1 MSVWF
6 ISVFIKEVDSHIVSP
21 WAHENDTHKSL
32 SLVWSVM
39 IGWELFVWFHLHILS
54 ECSNLG
60 IVLEFVSKG
69 GLGCC
74 FSVRMNVLCVCFI
87 LTDCPYVLY
96 VSISFSSQYM
106 DTTFCFS
113 KISPVLPVMVGRVFV
128 CFIRLPYLCG
138 YCKVIRLETAWRI
151 LLSVKIAFHKLY
163 TWFRLSYSTKNKKPP
178 GIQRTLP
185 VRDIQ
190 PEPDSTD

>member
-1 MSVWF
+1 M
-6 ISVFIKEVDSHIVSP
+6 DSHIVSP
-21 WAHENDTHKSL
+21 WAHGNDTHKSL

-39 IGWELFVWFHLHILS
+39 IGWELFVWFHLHVSS

-74 FSVRMNVLCVCFI
+74 FSVRMNVQCVCSYLLTTLIYCLVKFHTRSASDWSDGYLYISSGYLIFVDAWSINVFI
-87 LTDCPYVLY
+87 FRWQWKTVWEYFWSVRIFATYKIISYRAVFLTL
-96 VSISFSSQYM
+96 Q
-106 DTTFCFS
+106 
-113 KISPVLPVMVGRVFV
+113 K
-128 CFIRLPYLCG
+128 
-138 YCKVIRLETAWRI
+138 
-151 LLSVKIAFHKLY
+151 H
-163 TWFRLSYSTKNKKPP
+163 KPP
-178 GIQRTLP
+178 KIQRTLP